1 MSLKNK
7 ILICMLAIIIIGAVG
22 CSNETEKIKEEIKEE
37 GAIDYTPTIMWQDT
51 LYSVEDIKYISATK
65 EQLDEKIG
73 EIENVVDVPTTNNTA
88 SMFEKGSNIYSLK
101 GKRVKKMIAI
111 EYQGKYY
118 IAVKMDE

>member
-7 ILICMLAIIIIGAVG
+7 ILICMLVIIAIGAVG
-22 CSNETEKIKEEIKEE
+22 CKKENNEKIKEE